1 MKLITLIGIA
11 LLLLITLV
19 SGCKTWYIYDECVS
33 GCQEYTNEKLP
44 VNNSPDI
51 ISIDN
56 TFFSD
61 ASLSD
66 ASLEMEEPIYKLPRI
81 QVDCEIIKNISVEF
95 GVYYWTYTDCA
106 MLEVMIY
113 ETTRLYFD
121 NETTELKSE
130 YYYAN
135 LKVFN
140 KSFYEYGICY
150 IIKNQSIGFCK
161 DNKK

>member
-1 MKLITLIGIA
+1 MKKIILIFVIVMVLII
-11 LLLLITLV
+11 
-19 SGCKTWYIYDECVS
+19 SGCDKTLYVYDECVS

-44 VNNSPDI
+44 VNNSPNI

-56 TFFSD
+56 TLFRD
-61 ASLSD
+61 T
-66 ASLEMEEPIYKLPRI
+66 SLEMGELIYKLPRI
-81 QVDCEIIKNISVEF
+81 QVDCEIIKNISVDF

-106 MLEVMIY
+106 MLDVLIY
-113 ETTRLYFD
+113 ETTNLYFD
-121 NETTELKSE
+121 NETAELKRE

-135 LKVFN
+135 LNVFN
-140 KSFYEYGICY
+140 KSFYEYRICY